1 MKAGIVGCGFVG
13 STAAYTL
20 VLKGLVSDLA
30 MVDVNTKVAQAHA
43 EDILHATPFAGAVRV
58 AAGDYSLLDR
68 ADVVI
73 LCCGVGQRPGETRLE
88 LLERNAAVFS
98 SVVGQVL
105 RYAKDAILL
114 VASNPV
120 DIMTHVTLKLSR
132 LPPERVIGSGTILDT
147 ARFRA
152 LLGEHLGVS
161 PGSIHAYVLGEHGDS
176 EVIVWSSVKVGGVP
190 IADFA
195 RQRGRHL
202 TEEVIAGINDGVR
215 TAAYRIIE
223 GKGATYFGIG
233 AGLANIIQAI
243 RDNER
248 RILTVSGLTSE
259 VAEFKGTCLS
269 LPRLVGSSGIM
280 AEFEPDLSVTERE
293 RLRSSAQTLRKA
305 VNELALDRLVR
316 TP

>member
-20 VLKGLVSDLA
+20 VLRGLVNELVLIDMNA
-30 MVDVNTKVAQAHA
+30 RAAQAHA
-43 EDILHATPFAGAVRV
+43 EDILHATPFGRAVRV
-58 AAGDYSLLDR
+58 VAGDYSLLED

-73 LCCGVGQRPGETRLE
+73 LCCGVGQRPGETRLQ

-98 SVVGQVL
+98 GVVGQVL
-105 RYAKDAILL
+105 RYTKEPILL

-120 DIMTHVTLKLSR
+120 DIMTHVTVKLSG

-176 EVIVWSSVKVGGVP
+176 EVLAWSSVKVGGMP

-195 RQRGRHL
+195 QQRGQHL
-202 TEEVIAGINDGVR
+202 TEEVVAGISDGVR
-215 TAAYRIIE
+215 HAAYRIIE

-233 AGLANIIQAI
+233 AGLAHIVQSI
-243 RDNER
+243 RDDER
-248 RILTVSGLTSE
+248 RILTVSGLTE
-259 VAEFKGTCLS
+259 DVAEFKGTCLS
-269 LPRLVGSSGIM
+269 LPRLVGAGGILG
-280 AEFEPDLSVTERE
+280 EFRPDLSAAEDE
-293 RLRSSAQTLRKA
+293 ELMGSAAMLRQLF
-305 VNELALDRLVR
+305 NELPL
-316 TP
+316 